1 MLYLNKVILSIHLDH
16 CYKPQ
21 FPRLNLTSIICLT
34 PLPSLEINVHY
45 HMTCLVRA
53 LAAHPIKTSAR
64 WRNFSQR
71 CIAMIIEDC
80 KLQFGSIINL
90 LLRFILHVS
99 ALQLMLWLQSYDR
112 LKFCATD
119 RKFGG
124 RIQGQDSMGFG
135 GRIRDHVT
143 FVYLLSRCAPKTF
156 VYLLSRRAQNFSQ

>member
-34 PLPSLEINVHY
+34 PLSSLEINVHY

-71 CIAMIIEDC
+71 CITMIIKAC
-80 KLQFGSIINL
+80 KLQFGLIINL

-99 ALQLMLWLQSYDR
+99 ALQLMRWLQSYDG
-112 LKFCATD
+112 LKFCATVRVRSEVRWQNSGAEFD
-119 RKFGG
+119 G
-124 RIQGQDSMGFG
+124 G
-135 GRIRDHVT
+135 GRIRDYVI
-143 FVYLLSRCAPKTF
+143 FICLLSRCAFKTF
-156 VYLLSRRAQNFSQ
+156 VYLLSRRA